1 MPKKKMI
8 SEKDGFEFYENK
20 IISNKDRFK
29 LSNKDEKELKNDF
42 IDSNILVLGAAGSIG
57 SSFAKRLIKFKF
69 KNLYFIDKNENDL
82 TELNREMIL
91 LSDSKSMQKI
101 KYICTDLTIL
111 NIDNFLEENK
121 ITHYLNFA
129 AIKHVRSEEELIS
142 LKYMF
147 LTNSKNF
154 LPIKRHYLKK
164 IFSISTDKTVNP
176 TSLLGISKS
185 LMEKQLSKFK
195 KKNKKLFV
203 SSVRFANVSFSNGSI
218 LKYVVERVNKKKL
231 FGIPKTIRRYFI
243 THEEAGSLCLKSLLK
258 RNDNMILLP
267 KHNYLKKE
275 YLIKDIVTK
284 ILKLNNY
291 DPNYKNKIKD
301 KNIKINKNYP
311 ILLTSPNTSGQKY
324 YEEFYENSEKLF
336 DDETDKTISKINLPT
351 SNNINKILK
360 NILSL
365 NSINGIKSFLIKNC
379 KSYKPP
385 RNTIKVSQNL

>member
-1 MPKKKMI
+1 MI

-154 LPIKRHYLKK
+154 LPIKRH
-164 IFSISTDKTVNP
+164 
-176 TSLLGISKS
+176 
-185 LMEKQLSKFK
+185 
-195 KKNKKLFV
+195 
-203 SSVRFANVSFSNGSI
+203 
-218 LKYVVERVNKKKL
+218 
-231 FGIPKTIRRYFI
+231 
-243 THEEAGSLCLKSLLK
+243 
-258 RNDNMILLP
+258 
-267 KHNYLKKE
+267 
-275 YLIKDIVTK
+275 
-284 ILKLNNY
+284 
-291 DPNYKNKIKD
+291 
-301 KNIKINKNYP
+301 
-311 ILLTSPNTSGQKY
+311 
-324 YEEFYENSEKLF
+324 
-336 DDETDKTISKINLPT
+336 
-351 SNNINKILK
+351 
-360 NILSL
+360 
-365 NSINGIKSFLIKNC
+365 
-379 KSYKPP
+379 
-385 RNTIKVSQNL
+385 

>member
-1 MPKKKMI
+1 MKNYQ
-8 SEKDGFEFYENK
+8 FYENQ
-20 IISNKDRFK
+20 IISKKDRFK
-29 LSNKDEKELKNDF
+29 LSHTDEKELKKDF
-42 IDSNILVLGAAGSIG
+42 YNENILILGASGSIG
-57 SSFAKRLIKFKF
+57 NFFTKRLMKFNF
-69 KNLYFIDKNENDL
+69 KNLYLIDKNENDL
-82 TELNREMIL
+82 TELNRELVL
-91 LSDSKSMQKI
+91 LADKKKLNKI

-111 NIDNFLEENK
+111 NIDNFLKENK

-154 LPIKRHYLKK
+154 LPIKKHYLKK

-176 TSLLGISKS
+176 TSLLGISKT
-185 LMEKQLSKFK
+185 LMERQLSKFK
-195 KKNKKLFV
+195 KKNKGLFV

-218 LKYVVERVNKKKL
+218 LKYVVDRVNEKKL

-267 KHNYLKKE
+267 KHDYLKKE

-291 DPNYKNKIKD
+291 NPDYRNKIKD

-336 DDETDKTISKINLPT
+336 NDEEDKTISKINLPT
-351 SNNINKILK
+351 SNNINKILN

-365 NSINGIKSFLIKNC
+365 NSINKMKIFLVKNF

-385 RNTIKVSQNL
+385 RNAIKVSRNL

>member
-231 FGIPKTIRRYFI
+231 FGIPKAIRRYFI

-365 NSINGIKSFLIKNC
+365 NSINGMKSFLIKNF

>member
-291 DPNYKNKIKD
+291 NPNYKNKIKD

-365 NSINGIKSFLIKNC
+365 NSINGMKSFLIKILNHI
-379 KSYKPP
+379 SPQETP
-385 RNTIKVSQNL
+385 

>member
-291 DPNYKNKIKD
+291 NPNYKNKIKD

-365 NSINGIKSFLIKNC
+365 NSINGMKSFLIKNF
-379 KSYKPP
+379 KSYNPP

>member
-1 MPKKKMI
+1 MI
-8 SEKDGFEFYENK
+8 SKKDGFEFYENK
-20 IISNKDRFK
+20 IISNTDRFK

-42 IDSNILVLGAAGSIG
+42 NGSNIFILGAAGSIG
-57 SSFAKRLIKFKF
+57 SSFAKRLMKFNF
-69 KNLYFIDKNENDL
+69 KNLYFVDKNENDL
-82 TELNREMIL
+82 TELNREIIL
-91 LSDSKSMQKI
+91 LADNKTLHKI
-101 KYICTDLTIL
+101 KYICTDLTIFD
-111 NIDNFLEENK
+111 IDNFLKEKK

-154 LPIKRHYLKK
+154 LPIKKHYLKK
-164 IFSISTDKTVNP
+164 VFSISTDKTVNP
-176 TSLLGISKS
+176 TSLLGISKT
-185 LMEKQLSKFK
+185 LMERQLSKFK
-195 KKNKKLFV
+195 KENKRLFV

-218 LKYVVERVNKKKL
+218 LKYVVDRVNKKKL

-267 KHNYLKKE
+267 KHDYLKKE
-275 YLIKDIVTK
+275 HLIKDIVTK

-291 DPNYKNKIKD
+291 NPEYRKKIKN

-311 ILLTSPNTSGQKY
+311 VLLTSPNTSGQKY

-336 DDETDKTISKINLPT
+336 YDEEDKTISKINLPT
-351 SNNINKILK
+351 SNNINKVLN
-360 NILSL
+360 NILNLS
-365 NSINGIKSFLIKNC
+365 SIDKMKSFLVKNF

-385 RNTIKVSQNL
+385 RNVIKVSQNL

>member
-1 MPKKKMI
+1 MI

-203 SSVRFANVSFSNGSI
+203 SSVRFANVSFSNGS
-218 LKYVVERVNKKKL
+218 
-231 FGIPKTIRRYFI
+231 
-243 THEEAGSLCLKSLLK
+243 
-258 RNDNMILLP
+258 M
-267 KHNYLKKE
+267 
-275 YLIKDIVTK
+275 
-284 ILKLNNY
+284 
-291 DPNYKNKIKD
+291 
-301 KNIKINKNYP
+301 
-311 ILLTSPNTSGQKY
+311 
-324 YEEFYENSEKLF
+324 
-336 DDETDKTISKINLPT
+336 
-351 SNNINKILK
+351 
-360 NILSL
+360 
-365 NSINGIKSFLIKNC
+365 
-379 KSYKPP
+379 
-385 RNTIKVSQNL
+385 